1 VTLLARTRVPWTDAA
16 RWGLA
21 VMFLFTAGSHFSSMK
36 YDLAAMI
43 PPPLT
48 GALWVINVTGV
59 FEAAGAI
66 GLLTRRWRRLAAFC
80 LMALLLTM
88 FPANVYAALN
98 GVTLRGH
105 AATPLWLRT
114 PLQLLWVA
122 ALWWSTIRV
131 RQTPRMS
138 IREARI

>member
-1 VTLLARTRVPWTDAA
+1 
-16 RWGLA
+16 
-21 VMFLFTAGSHFSSMK
+21 MFLFTAGSHFSSMK

-80 LMALLLTM
+80 LMALLLAM
-88 FPANVYAALN
+88 FPANVHAALK

-131 RQTPRMS
+131 RQTP
-138 IREARI
+138 